1 MPNEGW
7 ISLHRKIQ
15 DSFVWLDANQLKLW
29 LYCLMKARHKGGEF
43 AFNGE
48 MVKLDEGQFITGMHV
63 LDHDFNNGVKPSQ
76 KISGR
81 TLMRWLHLF
90 DERQMLS
97 IKTTSKYSVISVVHW
112 NEYQNVVKPLSSTC
126 QASVKH
132 LSTNNNVNND
142 NKEHSM
148 SDKSDS
154 RVDFKKFIEWFNQQ
168 TGKHF
173 KNTDANQ
180 KLIKAR
186 LNEGNTKQDLADVV
200 EFKSSEWKD
209 NPEMNKYLRF
219 NTLFAPTH
227 FGDYL
232 NEAKESNSKPHVT
245 SNQIEEVDTEA
256 IHRQQVAKA
265 EEKWRKEHPD
275 E

>member
-1 MPNEGW
+1 MADGGW
-7 ISLHRKIQ
+7 IKIYRSIQSHWLWENGHERYAKWWMDILLMVNHEPKKMLDKNGNLVTIRRGETMTSERKLAEKWNASRVTVHR
-15 DSFVWLDANQLKLW
+15 FLDLLVEDDMIEVKRLVNLYTTLK
-29 LYCLMKARHKGGEF
+29 
-43 AFNGE
+43 
-48 MVKLDEGQFITGMHV
+48 
-63 LDHDFNNGVKPSQ
+63 
-76 KISGR
+76 
-81 TLMRWLHLF
+81 
-90 DERQMLS
+90 
-97 IKTTSKYSVISVVHW
+97 
-112 NEYQNVVKPLSSTC
+112 
-126 QASVKH
+126 
-132 LSTNNNVNND
+132 VNNYNAYQD
-142 NKEHSM
+142 KNAKYEPGTIPQTRPGTIHDQELKELKNTM

-154 RVDFKKFIEWFNQQ
+154 KIDFKKFIEWFNQQ

-232 NEAKESNSKPHVT
+232 NEAKESNIKPHVT